1 MNVSMPTNITGGQAQ
16 PAASGGSPGV
26 ASPPSGVAAQPAVQ
40 ALQQAA
46 PAPAEKP
53 SIEEL
58 RAAVERIRQVV
69 TPNAQS
75 LQFSVDEELGR
86 TVVRVT
92 DAITNEVIRQ
102 IPSEEAI
109 AISKALD
116 KLQGL
121 LLRQQA

>member
-1 MNVSMPTNITGGQAQ
+1 MNVSMPANITGGQAQ
-16 PAASGGSPGV
+16 PVASGGSPGV
-26 ASPPSGVAAQPAVQ
+26 ASPPSSVSAQATSEPV
-40 ALQQAA
+40 QQAA
-46 PAPAEKP
+46 PAAKP

-58 RAAVERIRQVV
+58 HAAVERIRQVV
-69 TPNAQS
+69 APNAQS
-75 LQFSVDEELGR
+75 LLFTVDEELGR

-102 IPSEEAI
+102 IPSEEAV

>member
-1 MNVSMPTNITGGQAQ
+1 MNVSMPANIAGGQAQ
-16 PAASGGSPGV
+16 PAASGGSQGV
-26 ASPPSGVAAQPAVQ
+26 ASPPSSVSAQATGEPV
-40 ALQQAA
+40 QQAA
-46 PAPAEKP
+46 PAAKP

-58 RAAVERIRQVV
+58 HAAVERIRQVV
-69 TPNAQS
+69 VPNAQS
-75 LQFSVDEELGR
+75 LLFTVDEELGR

-102 IPSEEAI
+102 IPSEEAV

>member
-1 MNVSMPTNITGGQAQ
+1 MNVSMPANITGGQAQ
-16 PAASGGSPGV
+16 PVASGSSPGV
-26 ASPPSGVAAQPAVQ
+26 ASPPSAVSAPPAVE
-40 ALQQAA
+40 APQQA
-46 PAPAEKP
+46 APAEKP

-58 RAAVERIRQVV
+58 RAAVERIKQVV

-92 DAITNEVIRQ
+92 DAITKEVIRQ